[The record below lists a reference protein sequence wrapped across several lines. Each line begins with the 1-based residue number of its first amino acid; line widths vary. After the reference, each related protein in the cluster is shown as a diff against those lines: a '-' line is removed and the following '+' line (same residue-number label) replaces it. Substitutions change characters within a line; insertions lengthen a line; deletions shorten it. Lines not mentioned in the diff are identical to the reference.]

1 METNQR
7 LDKEFIDNL
16 IEIIELQDTQQ
27 AVEITNTLH
36 AADLAEIYN
45 ALTIDQA
52 KFLYLLLDQ
61 EKASDV
67 LIELDEHARERFLD
81 ALPAEVI
88 ARQFIHEMDSDDAAD
103 VIGDLS
109 NEKQE
114 EVLAH
119 ISDKE
124 QAGDIADL
132 LNYHEDTA
140 GGLMAKEFVKVEET
154 WNIQH
159 CIQEIKAQ
167 AEVVEELY
175 FVYVV
180 DENNKLIGLISL
192 KDLLLNE
199 PEKQITG
206 LVNRKVIS
214 VKTDEKAEEVAH
226 IMDKYDLV
234 ALPVVD
240 YIGRL
245 IGRIT
250 IDDVVDV
257 MREAAE
263 KDYQLISGLTSDVES
278 SDKVWTI
285 TRARLPWLIIGLI
298 GGIFGARV
306 IEIYEF
312 DLGIYPQLAFF
323 IPLIAAMAGN
333 VGIQSS
339 SIIVQSIA
347 ANSFVI
353 ESTYRKLLK
362 EISVGLMNGLIC
374 SLLLFGYNLLTSTSM
389 DLTLAV
395 SISLFAVILF
405 ASFFGTLIPIILNKF
420 KIDPALATGP
430 FITTMNDIVGLLIYL
445 NIGRTIFNMNLL

>member
-1 METNQR
+1 MENKPKI
-7 LDKEFIDNL
+7 DKEFIENL
-16 IEIIELQDTQQ
+16 IQIIEDQNTEQ
-27 AVEITNTLH
+27 ALEITQVLH

-61 EKASDV
+61 EKAGDV

-81 ALPAEVI
+81 SLPSDVI

-109 NEKQE
+109 EEKQE
-114 EVLAH
+114 EILAL
-119 ISDKE
+119 ISNKE
-124 QAGDIADL
+124 QAGDIVDL
-132 LNYHEDTA
+132 LNYDEDSA
-140 GGLMAKEFVKVEET
+140 GGLMAKEFVKVEEG
-154 WNIQH
+154 WDIEH
-159 CIQEIKAQ
+159 CIQEIRTQ
-167 AEVVEELY
+167 AEVVVELY

-180 DENNKLIGLISL
+180 NQYNKLIGLISL
-192 KDLLLNE
+192 KDLLLNN
-199 PEKQITG
+199 PKKPIDSFI
-206 LVNRKVIS
+206 NRDVIS
-214 VKTDEKAEEVAH
+214 VKTDESAEDVAR

-234 ALPVVD
+234 AIPVVD
-240 YIGRL
+240 SIGRL
-245 IGRIT
+245 VGRIT

-263 KDYQLISGLTSDVES
+263 KDYQLISGITSDVES
-278 SDKVWTI
+278 SDRVWTI
-285 TRARLPWLIIGLI
+285 TRARLPWLVIGLF
-298 GGIFGARV
+298 GGILGARV

-339 SIIVQSIA
+339 SIIVQNIA
-347 ANSFVI
+347 ANVFEV
-353 ESTYRKLLK
+353 ESTLKKLMK
-362 EISVGLMNGLIC
+362 ELSVGLMNGIIC
-374 SLLLFGYNLLTSTSM
+374 AALLFGYNWLTASSM
-389 DLTLAV
+389 DLTIAV
-395 SISLFAVILF
+395 SISLLAVILF
-405 ASFFGTLIPIILNKF
+405 ASFFGTLIPILLNKA

-445 NIGRTIFNMNLL
+445 NIGRMIFNLHL